1 MIRVATFSLI
11 LCVSSSLYCVGGLP
25 RGKVDGHRSP
35 FNVQVPFYLSS
46 QQDYR
51 RNRSFFPE
59 RNKTMSVLSEA
70 TVIVEASESS
80 GSLTQAEAAIQQRR
94 KLFILRS
101 CFERGLDWTEKFLKQ
116 GAIRVVDGSEILEHL
131 GSTVH
136 GSP

>member
-1 MIRVATFSLI
+1 
-11 LCVSSSLYCVGGLP
+11 
-25 RGKVDGHRSP
+25 
-35 FNVQVPFYLSS
+35 
-46 QQDYR
+46 
-51 RNRSFFPE
+51 
-59 RNKTMSVLSEA
+59 MSVLSEA